1 MLPTATT
8 ATPAVS
14 SPDADRADRA
24 DRSDNAGPAAAAPGR
39 TGPSWRVWLGTAGGV
54 VLGVVLLV
62 AAWAKALDPLAFAE
76 QIQAEGLAV
85 FGLSAGAV
93 ALIALALEVGLGLAL
108 VLGIRRPWVLI
119 PATLLVAFFLFLT
132 GRAYWRDLQGIAAP
146 EAAGCGCFGNLVQ
159 RTPAEAFWQDL
170 ALLVPPLLLAWT
182 GRRRG
187 RTFPPVRTALV
198 AVLTLAALGFAWKAP
213 DLPQL
218 DDVATRLKPGVKLAE
233 LCAGEGSE
241 AICLDTLAP
250 ELRQGEHLVV
260 ITPLSLPESE
270 METVA
275 AGLNTYVERSEG
287 RPLTVLSSATPEE
300 HFEFTF
306 RYGPAFRLVEVPASL
321 LRPLYRRPP
330 RAFEVRD
337 GVVTDTYQEE
347 LHSVLFPPR
356 HPPYFSN

>member
-8 ATPAVS
+8 ATTADNA
-14 SPDADRADRA
+14 PDA
-24 DRSDNAGPAAAAPGR
+24 NPAAASALRR
-39 TGPSWRVWLGTAGGV
+39 TSPSWRVWLGTAGGV
-54 VLGVVLLV
+54 FLGLVLLV
-62 AAWAKALDPLAFAE
+62 AAWAKALDPPAFAE

-93 ALIALALEVGLGLAL
+93 ALIALGLEVGLGLAL
-108 VLGIRRPWVLI
+108 VLGIRRPWVLV
-119 PATLLVAFFLFLT
+119 PATLLVAFFVFLT

-170 ALLVPPLLLAWT
+170 AMLVPPLLLAWT
-182 GRRRG
+182 GRRGG
-187 RTFPPVRTALV
+187 RTFPPLRTGLV

-233 LCAGEGSE
+233 ICAGEGPE
-241 AICLDTLAP
+241 TICLDTLAP

-260 ITPLSLPESE
+260 ITPLSHPEIE
-270 METVA
+270 VFA
-275 AGLNTYVERSEG
+275 AEFNAYVEAGKEP
-287 RPLTVLSSATPEE
+287 PLTVLSSATAEE

-306 RYGPAFRLVEVPASL
+306 RHGPVFRLVEVPAVL

-330 RAFEVRD
+330 RAFAVRD
-337 GVVTDTYQEE
+337 GVVTETPRDD
-347 LHSVLFPPR
+347 LHTVLSPPR
-356 HPPYFSN
+356 HPPYSSN